1 MAAEKMGNM
10 KFHLVE
16 EACNAKIR
24 VIGVGGGGGNAL
36 NRMIEAGIEGVDFI
50 AVNTDLQALTANK
63 APNKIQI
70 GHQLTKGLGS
80 GGRPEKGKQA
90 AMEDTEKILEILEG
104 SDMVFLTAGLGGGT
118 GTGATP
124 IIANLAAELDILCL
138 AICTLPFEFEGRV
151 RAKQA
156 EEGLNDIKAAVDTVI
171 AIPNDRLLQTVDQ
184 GTSVQDAFKM
194 ADDVLRQA
202 VQGVS
207 DLITK
212 PGFINLDFAD
222 VKSIMKGMG
231 MAFMGTGLAS
241 GENRAAEAAN
251 KAICSPLLV
260 DTSIEGAK
268 GVLINITGGKDLTLH
283 EVAKAA
289 QLIHKLAHPEANI
302 IFGALIEPSMK
313 DTVKVTVIA
322 TGFERGFEKRHSSR
336 TDDVRTPAAAPI
348 RAGIAAGNRTAAVSA
363 PRVAAAAPPA
373 PANRPRRVVKDTPPP
388 FPVQMQQPG
397 FRGETP
403 PYPFA
408 PQGTERAE
416 PSEPS
421 REWRSPTPSYEKPW
435 EGYEQPAFIRKSH
448 AQLRKMPS

>member
-1 MAAEKMGNM
+1 MGNDSSG
-10 KFHLVE
+10 KLRFHLVE
-16 EACNAKIR
+16 ETFNAKIR

-50 AVNTDLQALTANK
+50 AVNSDLQALTANK

-90 AMEDTEKILEILEG
+90 ALEDTEKLLGILEG

-151 RAKQA
+151 RSKQA
-156 EEGLNDIKAAVDTVI
+156 EEGLSDIKAAVDTVI
-171 AIPNDRLLQTVDQ
+171 AIPNDRLLQTVDM

-202 VQGVS
+202 VQGIS

-212 PGFINLDFAD
+212 SGLINLDFAD

-251 KAICSPLLV
+251 KAICSPLLI

-283 EVAKAA
+283 EVSKASE
-289 QLIHKLAHPEANI
+289 LVHKLAHPEANI
-302 IFGALIEPSMK
+302 IFGTVIEPSMK

-322 TGFERGFEKRHSSR
+322 TGFERGLGKPISAARK
-336 TDDVRTPAAAPI
+336 AAAP
-348 RAGIAAGNRTAAVSA
+348 A
-363 PRVAAAAPPA
+363 PEPA
-373 PANRPRRVVKDTPPP
+373 PAARRTFKKTPPP
-388 FPVQMQQPG
+388 FPIPNPPPVYK
-397 FRGETP
+397 ETP
-403 PYPFA
+403 PFPFA
-408 PQGTERAE
+408 PQGADRAE
-416 PSEPS
+416 SAES
-421 REWRSPTPSYEKPW
+421 GWRGATPAYEKPW
-435 EGYEQPAFIRKSH
+435 EDFEKPAFIRKNHS
-448 AQLRKMPS
+448 QLRKMPS